1 MMNTNE
7 QNNIDF
13 FNNINKRV
21 FNSVMTSI
29 IDAGMRPFVV
39 CITGFVEGLPP
50 ELYKQKV
57 CVLNLSPDAIGEYI
71 EGVDRFETKI
81 RFNTVAR
88 DITIKYVGVVAMN
101 AMEGSKQIHSYK
113 LNSHEFVDNE
123 FLKDIQKSLTVIENS
138 KESITNDTETSSVDQ
153 PAISENKTSAI
164 PGRDTKVSY
173 LKVIK

>member
-1 MMNTNE
+1 MSTNE
-7 QNNIDF
+7 QNNIQL

-21 FNSVMTSI
+21 FDALYSSVI
-29 IDAGMRPFVV
+29 EAGLRPFVV
-39 CITGFVEGLPP
+39 CITSFVEGLPP
-50 ELYKQKV
+50 ELYKQNV

-113 LNSHEFVDNE
+113 LNSHEFVDND
-123 FLKDIQKSLTVIENS
+123 FLKDIQKTLTVTENTEKSIIEQV
-138 KESITNDTETSSVDQ
+138 ETSRSDESV
-153 PAISENKTSAI
+153 ASENKPSTI
-164 PGRDTKVSY
+164 PGKDTKVSY